1 MKHERPVAPR
11 LVALLAVGAVAFGYP
26 LLALFNVPGTV
37 LGVPVL
43 YAYLFG
49 VWAVLVALIAALVPR
64 RH

>member
-37 LGVPVL
+37 LGVGG
-43 YAYLFG
+43 ARRAHRG
-49 VWAVLVALIAALVPR
+49 AAAAAPLR
-64 RH
+64 S